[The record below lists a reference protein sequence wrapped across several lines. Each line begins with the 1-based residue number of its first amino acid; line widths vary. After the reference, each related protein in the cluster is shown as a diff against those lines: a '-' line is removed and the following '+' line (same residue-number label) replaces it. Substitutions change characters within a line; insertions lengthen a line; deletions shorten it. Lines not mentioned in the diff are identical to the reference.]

1 MLTYA
6 PVGIP
11 TATLVAATLAVV
23 VLELVTPITIR
34 QVYNSFIPYQSTDSL
49 AVMIFVAITCL
60 GVEVILRSCRALIIS
75 RVGAAYG
82 HRAGCHLV
90 GALLDGRM
98 PGAASQGVA
107 TKLSLI
113 SLVRS
118 FRETGASMQAITL
131 AELVLVPLNMILIGL
146 IAGKLVVLAIAL
158 VAGFL
163 LLTALIGRNLLR
175 RREARQASDATRID
189 LMVEMLGAVSTIK
202 AMSTERIMSER
213 YNHRQYE
220 SSLENLKVAQSQT
233 LVFDLTGSFSTT
245 LVLCVIFYGAY
256 LTVSA
261 ELTLGSMIAAIILT
275 GRTMPPLQRAIGMV
289 NRRQENRLEE
299 SKVQAVLAIT
309 PGPPRLPREDC
320 PRNLGELSLR
330 KLMLAPLDRAARGD
344 LVAEDVTVD
353 LPPLTTT
360 LIDGPDHG
368 DISLFLRCLAGLH
381 PPEAGQV
388 LLNGVPIDRL
398 PDEVRTTQVAYLQ
411 AETVLYRGSI
421 MDNLTR
427 FGLVPVSDVMFI
439 ARHLALD
446 ADLQVLSRGY
456 DTLLRGDGS
465 DPVPPG
471 LRQRIALA
479 RALAPRPRVVIF
491 DHADTGLDRRSYT
504 ALFELF
510 AKLRGHATVLLAT
523 RDGTLRGLAEGGFT
537 LAGGELA
544 QTALPRT
551 RGPSVMKYR
560 ELRI

>member
-34 QVYNSFIPYQSTDSL
+34 QVYNSFIPYQSTESL

-118 FRETGASMQAITL
+118 FRESGASMQAITL

-146 IAGKLVVLAIAL
+146 IAGKLVMLAIAL

-220 SSLENLKVAQSQT
+220 SSLENLKVAQSHT
-233 LVFDLTGSFSTT
+233 LVFDLTASFSTT

-320 PRNLGELSLR
+320 PGNLGELSLR
-330 KLMLAPLDRAARGD
+330 KLMLTPLDRAVRGD
-344 LVAEDVTVD
+344 RGQGC
-353 LPPLTTT
+353 
-360 LIDGPDHG
+360 DGRFSAADH
-368 DISLFLRCLAGLH
+368 
-381 PPEAGQV
+381 
-388 LLNGVPIDRL
+388 
-398 PDEVRTTQVAYLQ
+398 
-411 AETVLYRGSI
+411 
-421 MDNLTR
+421 
-427 FGLVPVSDVMFI
+427 
-439 ARHLALD
+439 D
-446 ADLQVLSRGY
+446 ADRRAGPRRHQPLLALSRGAAPG
-456 DTLLRGDGS
+456 RGGAGAAERRADR
-465 DPVPPG
+465 PPAGRGAHHPSG
-471 LRQRIALA
+471 LSPGR
-479 RALAPRPRVVIF
+479 
-491 DHADTGLDRRSYT
+491 DR
-504 ALFELF
+504 
-510 AKLRGHATVLLAT
+510 
-523 RDGTLRGLAEGGFT
+523 
-537 LAGGELA
+537 
-544 QTALPRT
+544 ALPRFDHGQPDALRSRAGIGRDVHRPPPGAG
-551 RGPSVMKYR
+551 RGSPGPVAR
-560 ELRI
+560 L